1 MREAEPATSDLL
13 VRGAVVIHG
22 LVLLETLARSLSSE
36 ASLLGSDWL
45 AEYLVRTANVGILVG
60 PMLVLALLWVR
71 IPGRF
76 VARAQALG
84 TWSLRALCRPAA
96 VLRLGV
102 IYVLS
107 LVSLALSVCQSYD
120 LAWHTAAAFAWV
132 VLVPASAVELLL
144 ATRRPLPPS
153 PPHPLGRVV
162 WASGAAGLGVLVCPL
177 LLTAQWTAAAAL
189 PLLFLLA
196 PSPGSWNR
204 LVTRILI
211 GVTTLGVLG
220 GLCIDLD
227 RPTLRRLRSV
237 HAAYSDLGSA
247 LLRWATDFDRDGSSG
262 MFGLDCD
269 DLDPERSPT
278 LRDVPGDGIDQN
290 CTGADASGA
299 EARARLRPGGS
310 RAPAPPSYE
319 PGWTPDIFLVTVD
332 ALRWDA
338 LTNGDGAPSMPE
350 TARWAEGCIRFEH
363 ARTNATFTNLA
374 LIALHTGL
382 LPQHVMKGMEALI
395 AVGRSGDGTVR
406 TIPPTLAT
414 VLLGHGYLAKAV
426 VPVKHYTQLVLHGFE
441 AEHALHRPP
450 EEVFGKARAFIER
463 AQGHPLFLWVHLM
476 DVHAPYP
483 GGQDLEHYL
492 LGLRRFDVPLAAF
505 LRSLSEDAVVVFT
518 ADHGEAFGE
527 HGQRFHGSTLFDEEL
542 RVPLVLCLPPAR
554 NLGPPRSVD
563 TPVSLVDVTP
573 TLLDLLGFDIGY
585 PQHGESLVTHLR
597 DGVPLRSPWVHFV
610 AQTGW
615 SRGEGVLSGCAKL
628 IRDLDNEW
636 EALFDICEDRAERV
650 DLLETQPAEAER
662 LRTLLNEIRDADIDA
677 YRSWDLDTLRAR
689 NARDARDDR

>member
-1 MREAEPATSDLL
+1 M
-13 VRGAVVIHG
+13 RGAVVIHV

-45 AEYLVRTANVGILVG
+45 PEYLVRTANVGALVV

-71 IPGRF
+71 IPGRLA
-76 VARAQALG
+76 ARTQALG
-84 TWSLRALCRPAA
+84 AWSLRSLCRPTV
-96 VLRLGV
+96 VLRLGG
-102 IYVLS
+102 IYLLS
-107 LVSLALSVCQSYD
+107 LVLLALSVCQSYD
-120 LAWHTAAAFAWV
+120 LAWHTAAAFAWIV
-132 VLVPASAVELLL
+132 VVPAAAAELLL
-144 ATRRPLPPS
+144 ATRRPQPPS
-153 PPHPLGRVV
+153 PPHPLGRVL
-162 WASGAAGLGVLVCPL
+162 WAGGAAGVGVLVCPL
-177 LLTAQWTAAAAL
+177 LLTAPWTAAAAL

-196 PSPGSWNR
+196 PSPGSRNR
-204 LVTRILI
+204 LVT
-211 GVTTLGVLG
+211 GVLLGATTLGVLG
-220 GLCIDLD
+220 GLWFDLD

-237 HAAYSDLGSA
+237 HAAYSDQGSA
-247 LLRWATDFDRDGSSG
+247 LLRWATDLDRDGSSG
-262 MFGLDCD
+262 LFGLDCD
-269 DLDPERSPT
+269 DLDPDRSPT

-290 CTGADASGA
+290 CTGEDANGA

-310 RAPAPPSYE
+310 RAPGPSHE
-319 PGWTPDIFLVTVD
+319 PGWTPDIVLVTVD

-338 LTNGDGAPSMPE
+338 FVNGDCGSPMPE

-395 AVGRSGDGTVR
+395 AVGQSGDGAVR

-414 VLLGHGYLAKAV
+414 VLLGQGYLARAV

-441 AEHALHRPP
+441 VEHALHRPP
-450 EEVFGKARAFIER
+450 EEVFGAARAFIED
-463 AQGHPLFLWVHLM
+463 AQGHPLFLWLHLM

-505 LRSLSEDAVVVFT
+505 LRSLGEDAVVVLT

-542 RVPLVLCLPPAR
+542 RVPLVLCLPPAT
-554 NLGPPRSVD
+554 LGPPRGVD
-563 TPVSLVDVTP
+563 TPVALVDVMP
-573 TLLDLLGFDIGY
+573 TLLDLLGLDTGY
-585 PQHGESLVTHLR
+585 PQHGESLVPHLR
-597 DGVPLRSPWVHFV
+597 DGAPLRSPWVHFV
-610 AQTGW
+610 AQTAW
-615 SRGEGVLSGCAKL
+615 SRGEGVLSGCSKL

-636 EALFDICEDRAERV
+636 EALFDVCEDRGERV

-677 YRSWDLDTLRAR
+677 YRSWDLDVLRAR
-689 NARDARDDR
+689 K